1 VAVDDQQHTALL
13 LDPREARA
21 GFIEGQ
27 DHLLKAAIGFMV
39 LPRLTN
45 DQAAAAA
52 ALPLPALKAAT
63 PPDGF
68 HCSLDVPLPYEEAN
82 QHLTQRLVGQSYGT
96 EPGTITI
103 RQVHFYPAG
112 EKASLEITLDLA
124 GLAPVTLLMQGEP
137 RYEPESQTVHFTH
150 FDYQIKSRSMLTD
163 LAESLL
169 HEEFRRWLEQT
180 LTIPLADQLE
190 EARQQ
195 LEAGLNRDVDGGT
208 LQGRIST
215 LRLVS
220 LTMKPALI
228 LGRFTAEGDLHYH
241 VRSQQSLH

>member
-1 VAVDDQQHTALL
+1 
-13 LDPREARA
+13 
-21 GFIEGQ
+21 
-27 DHLLKAAIGFMV
+27 
-39 LPRLTN
+39 
-45 DQAAAAA
+45 
-52 ALPLPALKAAT
+52 
-63 PPDGF
+63 
-68 HCSLDVPLPYEEAN
+68 
-82 QHLTQRLVGQSYGT
+82 
-96 EPGTITI
+96 
-103 RQVHFYPAG
+103 
-112 EKASLEITLDLA
+112 LDLA